1 MEFPAGISGIALM
14 VIAILWLVFFIP
26 SWSTSREFVEL
37 EKRMPKMVER
47 NTVPSSLATQI
58 TKLQRT
64 RVVTAVLFAV
74 FLLAAVFSFVSVAS
88 SFAWVFAGLISSAIS
103 FGSIGLSKKAK
114 NEIELILEGL
124 LKRTQSKKTVSQK
137 PSGWTPNPLPKPLVE
152 DPEPISVQ
160 KPSRENVIQLPK
172 KQSSIDEIMKRRRVS

>member
-26 SWSTSREFVEL
+26 SWSSSREFVEL

-47 NTVPSSLATQI
+47 NTVPSSLALQI
-58 TKLQRT
+58 SKLQRT
-64 RVVTAVLFAV
+64 RVVTAILFAF
-74 FLLAAVFSFVSVAS
+74 FLLTAVFSFVSVAS
-88 SFAWVFAGLISSAIS
+88 SFAWFFAGVLSSVFS
-103 FGSIGLSKKAK
+103 FGSFALSKKAK

-124 LKRTQSKKTVSQK
+124 LKRTQAKKIVSPQ
-137 PSGWTPNPLPKPLVE
+137 PAGWTPNPLPKPLVE
-152 DPEPISVQ
+152 DPAPQAEQRISG
-160 KPSRENVIQLPK
+160 ENVIQLPK